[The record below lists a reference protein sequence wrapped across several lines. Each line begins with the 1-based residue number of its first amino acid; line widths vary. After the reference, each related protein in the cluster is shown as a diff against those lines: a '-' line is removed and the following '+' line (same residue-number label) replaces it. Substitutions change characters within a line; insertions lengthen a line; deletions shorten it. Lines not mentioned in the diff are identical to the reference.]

1 MWNILHAHKRADQAS
16 YCPTLRCHQV
26 AQESSLFRE
35 GGGKRCFFGNGVV
48 VVVRNKISK
57 RRAAPR

>member
-1 MWNILHAHKRADQAS
+1 MQIKRLIVLHCDVIRWHRKVVFLERA
-16 YCPTLRCHQV
+16 
-26 AQESSLFRE
+26 
-35 GGGKRCFFGNGVV
+35 GGKRCFFGNGVV